1 MGWDNVF
8 MITGRHVDVRPLT
21 AEDTEKEQRMPAGL
35 QESYSEGDVGE
46 PATPQHV
53 EGSKWQ

>member
-1 MGWDNVF
+1 